1 MKTKEVLK
9 LNIFLLKKDIDK
21 VNNILYDKKV
31 IEFFKL
37 KDSRIDFFD
46 LEQDEDISQKSKD
59 VLELKSIINTLEKF
73 KTKNIKSKNILSKN
87 EIEKRYK
94 ILRETK
100 KDLKQLEFESSQKSF
115 KQKNKLDKIRVDF
128 EKQVKEFRTISNENL
143 EKYIELYDNKVKKLS
158 LRKVKNKFKTTDDIS
173 ILSGFIQ
180 KDKFEEIKSLI
191 KKEVNNDFDI
201 EVLKITEDDKVP
213 TIMKNPK
220 IVNSFEELV
229 KMNSVPSYK
238 EIDPTFLMFL
248 TFPIFYGFILGDVVY
263 GLISLAFFTFL
274 KFKFKKLKTIMN
286 IFIISSFSSIIFGWI
301 YGEFI
306 GFEPHNILFLEAH
319 KHFGFFIRSH
329 SPETLLVI
337 AVIFGIVHINI
348 GFILGIINNIKNK
361 KKIFSDYVSWII
373 FEICVLFLYLGFT
386 FEVDLYKYIGY
397 FFLSVVLVLLYVGH
411 GILGII
417 EIPSFFSNILSYARL
432 MAIGISSIVIAM
444 LINEYSIV
452 FFEKGTFWII
462 IGVVLFSI
470 GHIFN
475 IILGNFESFIHSLRL
490 HYVEQFT
497 KFYKGGG
504 SLFNPFGKK
513 EESN

>member
-100 KDLKQLEFESSQKSF
+100 KDLKQLEFESSQKNF
-115 KQKNKLDKIRVDF
+115 KQKNKLDKLRVDF
-128 EKQVKEFRTISNENL
+128 EKQVREFTTISNENL
-143 EKYIELYDNKVKKLS
+143 EKYIELYDSKMKKLS

-180 KDKFEEIKSLI
+180 KDEFEKIKSLI
-191 KKEVNNDFDI
+191 KKEVNNNFDI
-201 EVLKITEDDKVP
+201 EILKITEDDKVP

-263 GLISLAFFTFL
+263 GLISLSFFTFL
-274 KFKFKKLKTIMN
+274 KFKFEKLKTIMN

-348 GFILGIINNIKNK
+348 GFILGIINNFKNK
-361 KKIFSDYVSWII
+361 KKVFSDYVSWIV

-386 FEVDLYKYIGY
+386 FEVDMYKYISY
-397 FFLSVVLVLLYVGH
+397 FLLFVVLVLLYVGH

-417 EIPSFFSNILSYARL
+417 EIPSFFSNVLSYARL

-444 LINEYSIV
+444 LINQYSIV

-462 IGVVLFSI
+462 LGVILFSI

-504 SLFNPFGKK
+504 TLFNPFGGKTRK
-513 EESN
+513 

>member
-21 VNNILYDKKV
+21 VNTILYDKKV

-37 KDSRIDFFD
+37 KDSRIDFFN

-73 KTKNIKSKNILSKN
+73 KTKNIKGKKILSKD
-87 EIEKRYK
+87 EIERKYK
-94 ILRETK
+94 VLRETK
-100 KDLKQLEFESSQKSF
+100 KDLKQLEFESSQKNF
-115 KQKNKLDKIRVDF
+115 KQKNKLDKIKKEF
-128 EKQVKEFRTISNENL
+128 ENKVREFRTISNENL
-143 EKYIELYDNKVKKLS
+143 EKYIGLYDNKVKKLS

-173 ILSGFIQ
+173 VLSGFIQ

-274 KFKFKKLKTIMN
+274 KFKFEKLKTIMN

-348 GFILGIINNIKNK
+348 GFILGIINNFKNK
-361 KKIFSDYVSWII
+361 KKVFSDYVSWIV

-386 FEVDLYKYIGY
+386 FEVDMYKYISY
-397 FFLSVVLVLLYVGH
+397 FLLFVVLVLLYVGH

-417 EIPSFFSNILSYARL
+417 EIPSFFSNVLSYARL

-444 LINEYSIV
+444 LINQYSIV

-462 IGVVLFSI
+462 FGIILFSI

-504 SLFNPFGKK
+504 TLFNPFGGKTRK
-513 EESN
+513 